1 MKRKEEQDEKL
12 MAHKTYQAK
21 LTKQK
26 VAAQKTIDGQMQN
39 LEKLNASIIQ
49 AKEDQEKANNEKNL
63 LDNKTQ
69 TLQQEKDHE
78 GVEIEKKTIEKEEQ
92 REL

>member
-1 MKRKEEQDEKL
+1 
-12 MAHKTYQAK
+12 
-21 LTKQK
+21 
-26 VAAQKTIDGQMQN
+26 MQN

-63 LDNKTQ
+63 LDNKTH

>member
-26 VAAQKTIDGQMQN
+26 VAAQKTIDG
-39 LEKLNASIIQ
+39 
-49 AKEDQEKANNEKNL
+49 
-63 LDNKTQ
+63 
-69 TLQQEKDHE
+69 
-78 GVEIEKKTIEKEEQ
+78 
-92 REL
+92 